1 MLQYQDQS
9 LRPMT
14 TAHLAQTMSLLLLSN
29 LELREKVMS
38 ELSENPAL
46 ELLDERRC
54 PSCRRRLKS
63 QARCPICSQTTNSD
77 EPIVYL
83 SPRESYYGRGTRYA
97 GEEDLPDLEPA
108 APEDLSLY
116 VLGQLAADLR
126 EDERALAAY
135 ILASLDDDGFLTD
148 PAAYI
153 AQATRAP
160 LPKVKHVLGMI
171 HKADPPGLAT
181 TGPQECLIVQL
192 ENIADDCSLHHTADQ
207 ILRNHYKQ
215 MGHKDVDGIAKSLD
229 VTESK
234 VRGAIQFIQEN
245 LNPYPARAYWGSGR
259 QNAPA
264 DPNVF
269 HRPDIIISRNPAEP
283 DGPLLV
289 EILSAVSGFL
299 RVNPMFKKAKP
310 KHEGDEEISEAWAKH
325 LERASLFV
333 KCMQQRNN
341 TMRQMMRILVAEQR
355 QFILE
360 GDRYLIPMTRAA
372 LADEIGVHESTIS
385 RAVANKAVALPGGRI
400 IPLSQFFDRSL
411 SVRDHI
417 KEIIRNEKTPLT
429 DDQIAAKLEKEGI
442 IIARRTVAKYRSM
455 EGILSARLR
464 KKQKANKKPVRF

>member
-9 LRPMT
+9 LRPLT

-29 LELREKVMS
+29 IELREKVMS

-54 PSCRRRLKS
+54 PSCRRRLHS
-63 QARCPICSQTTNSD
+63 QARCPICSQTKKEE
-77 EPIVYL
+77 EPIVFL
-83 SPRESYYGRGTRYA
+83 SPRDSFYGRGSSRTTD
-97 GEEDLPDLEPA
+97 EELPDQEPA
-108 APEDLSLY
+108 APEDLGVY
-116 VLGQLAADLR
+116 VLGQLAADLAS
-126 EDERALAAY
+126 DERSLAAY
-135 ILASLDDDGFLTD
+135 ILSSLDDDGFLTD

-153 AQATRAP
+153 AQATRTP
-160 LPKVKHVLGMI
+160 LPKVKHVLNMI
-171 HKADPPGLAT
+171 HRADPPGLAT
-181 TGPQECLIVQL
+181 NGPQECLLVQL
-192 ENIADDCSLHHTADQ
+192 ENIADDCSLHNTAAE
-207 ILRNHYKQ
+207 ILKNHYKQ
-215 MGHKDVDGIAKSLD
+215 MGHKDVEHIAKALD

-234 VRGAIQFIQEN
+234 IRQAIEFIQDN
-245 LNPYPARAYWGSGR
+245 LNPYPARAYWGTGR
-259 QNAPA
+259 QTAPA

-269 HRPDIIISRNPAEP
+269 HSPDIIITRNPADP

-299 RVNPMFKKAKP
+299 RVSPMFKKAKP
-310 KHEGDEEISEAWAKH
+310 KQDEDEEISEAWAKH

-341 TMRQMMRILVAEQR
+341 TMRQMMRILVAKQR

-385 RAVANKAVALPGGRI
+385 RAVANKAVALPSGRI

-417 KEIIRNEKTPLT
+417 KEIIGSETKPLT
-429 DDQIAAKLEKEGI
+429 DDQIAGELEKEGI

-455 EGILSARLR
+455 EGILPARLR
-464 KKQKANKKPVRF
+464 KKHKAKKAAIRV